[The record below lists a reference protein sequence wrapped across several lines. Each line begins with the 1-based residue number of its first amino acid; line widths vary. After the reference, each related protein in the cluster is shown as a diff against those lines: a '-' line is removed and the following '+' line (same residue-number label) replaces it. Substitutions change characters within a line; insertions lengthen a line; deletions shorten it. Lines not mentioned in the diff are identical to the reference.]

1 MSNYYDECTQRMQE
15 TVNVLVSELQGVRSG
30 RAHPNILHSIKVEA
44 YGTPTALQHV
54 ASISVEDARTLT
66 VSPFDKSLESV
77 IEKAIRQS
85 DLGLNPAANG
95 GLIRIPMP
103 ALSSERR
110 VELVKLV
117 KAEGEKAKVAVRNIR
132 RDVLSEVKDDLKEK
146 LISEDDVR
154 RHEVQIQKITDQ
166 MTAEIDDKVS
176 AKEKEITTV

>member
-1 MSNYYDECTQRMQE
+1 
-15 TVNVLVSELQGVRSG
+15 
-30 RAHPNILHSIKVEA
+30 
-44 YGTPTALQHV
+44 
-54 ASISVEDARTLT
+54 
-66 VSPFDKSLESV
+66 
-77 IEKAIRQS
+77 
-85 DLGLNPAANG
+85 
-95 GLIRIPMP
+95 MP